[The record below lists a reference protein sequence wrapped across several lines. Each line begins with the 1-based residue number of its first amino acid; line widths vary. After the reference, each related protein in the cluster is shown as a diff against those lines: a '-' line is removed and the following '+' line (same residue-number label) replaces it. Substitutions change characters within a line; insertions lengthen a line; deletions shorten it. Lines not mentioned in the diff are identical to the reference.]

1 MDFGISSKLY
11 SHESE
16 ATVLGCLLLNSSL
29 MNQISLSAGHFYS
42 QIHGTI
48 YSACQAIHMRK
59 ERIDLITLQTELEQ
73 RDQLDRVGGF
83 AYLVEIAKNT
93 PSAANFSARGA
104 DVYIGYSTI
113 ASGMGK
119 KSFRFAKI

>member
-42 QIHGTI
+42 QIHGII

-83 AYLVEIAKNT
+83 AYLVEIAKKH
-93 PSAANFSARGA
+93 PKRRQFQRLRGNGHRPLHQA
-104 DVYIGYSTI
+104 QRMV
-113 ASGMGK
+113 AS
-119 KSFRFAKI
+119 S